1 MKRGTELNYLK
12 YANSPEIRNTEFMAM
27 LTLSVQQQNDSLVGA
42 ILGENG
48 YHYRLK

>member
-27 LTLSVQQQNDSLVGA
+27 LTLSVQQDDSLVGA